1 MRDRL
6 KLFLQEIL
14 PGVDFEC
21 SDTLVDD
28 GIVDSLMITT
38 IIAEVSMEFGIYIP
52 FEELSTKNF
61 NSLDALTALIERCGK
76 QQV

>member
-1 MRDRL
+1 MRERL
-6 KLFLQEIL
+6 KNFLEEIL

-28 GIVDSLMITT
+28 GIVDSMMITT
-38 IIAEVSMEFGIYIP
+38 IIGEVSMEFGIYIP

-61 NSLDALTALIERCGK
+61 NSLDAMAALIERCTK
-76 QQV
+76 